1 MKKVFFLTILL
12 NIGIFSSV
20 FSQKKWTLNSC
31 INYAIEN
38 NFQIKNQILSNKISD
53 NNLLQSK
60 LDLLPN
66 LNAGVNENFVF
77 GRSIDPYTNDFSS
90 ENYNSANFQIS
101 SSLTLFD
108 GLQKINSIKKSKLT
122 KQQGEYN
129 LQLTKKNITI
139 TIVSAYLNVLYAN
152 DLLKVARQ
160 QRKITEE
167 QLDQITKKVEAGKLS
182 MQNQYDGEAQ
192 LANEEL
198 NIVSAESQLSSAKLI
213 LAQLLEIEDYTNF
226 EIEIP
231 DSTKLSIQD
240 ELFSVEDIYNSAV
253 NNMPE
258 IKASEINM
266 EIAEKG
272 LDISRGGF
280 YPRLSVS
287 ASFGTGYSSAQQMID
302 NIIYGPAQN
311 TGAFVTDMNGNVLNV
326 FQNSF
331 DYTYKKQSF
340 KNQIKDNA
348 STSVGISLNIPI
360 FNSYSVNT
368 QVQNSKILI
377 EQSKIEIEQSKKE
390 LLKTIQ
396 QSHSDAQMA
405 LNKYI
410 ATEKSLKA
418 TKISFDFSQERYN
431 QGLLNITDYN
441 ISKNNLSKAEIELLK
456 AKYDFIFKQKILNY
470 YLGKEINF

>member
-240 ELFSVEDIYNSAV
+240 ELFSV
-253 NNMPE
+253 
-258 IKASEINM
+258 
-266 EIAEKG
+266 
-272 LDISRGGF
+272 R
-280 YPRLSVS
+280 R
-287 ASFGTGYSSAQQMID
+287 
-302 NIIYGPAQN
+302 
-311 TGAFVTDMNGNVLNV
+311 
-326 FQNSF
+326 
-331 DYTYKKQSF
+331 
-340 KNQIKDNA
+340 
-348 STSVGISLNIPI
+348 
-360 FNSYSVNT
+360 
-368 QVQNSKILI
+368 
-377 EQSKIEIEQSKKE
+377 
-390 LLKTIQ
+390 
-396 QSHSDAQMA
+396 
-405 LNKYI
+405 YI
-410 ATEKSLKA
+410 
-418 TKISFDFSQERYN
+418 
-431 QGLLNITDYN
+431 
-441 ISKNNLSKAEIELLK
+441 
-456 AKYDFIFKQKILNY
+456 
-470 YLGKEINF
+470 